1 MATHRDAE
9 METGQLLVDSLGR
22 LVMTVRRTSESP
34 ADSSALRNWATIA
47 GIGLMCGIVALV
59 LLTAALIALPLSVI
73 ASLWRLCIRRPFA
86 ALRRARLSRMAL

>member
-22 LVMTVRRTSESP
+22 LRVTVKPTSESHK
-34 ADSSALRNWATIA
+34 DSSGLRNWATIA
-47 GIGLMCGIVALV
+47 AIGLICGIVALV

-73 ASLWRLCIRRPFA
+73 AFVFRVCVRRPFV
-86 ALRRARLSRMAL
+86 RRRAARLSRMTL